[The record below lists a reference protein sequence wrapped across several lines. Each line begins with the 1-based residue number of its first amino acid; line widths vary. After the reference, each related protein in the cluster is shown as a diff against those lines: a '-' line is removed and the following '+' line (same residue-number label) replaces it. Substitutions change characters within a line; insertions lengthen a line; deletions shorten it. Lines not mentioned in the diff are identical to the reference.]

1 MDVGKPY
8 FTGLW
13 KVCPNPSLPI
23 SRAVQSFDL
32 MPLAPGTR
40 LGHYEILAPLGAGG
54 MGEVYRASDTQ
65 LGRDVALKVLPA
77 TFLHDPDRMGRFQ
90 REAQV
95 LASLDHSNIGHI
107 YGIVGSED
115 SRGLVLAL
123 IEGPTLADRIEAGP
137 VPLDEAIAISKQ
149 IIEALEYAHDR
160 GVVHRDLKPANV
172 KVTPEGVVK
181 VLDFGLAKV
190 LQDEPSESSLMNS
203 PTLTVG
209 HTLAGVI
216 LGTAAYM
223 SPEQAVG
230 RPVDRRSDIFSF
242 GAVLYEML
250 TGQRAF
256 GGATT
261 PDVLEAVVKSDPD
274 WSKLPAGT
282 PAYLRRLL
290 ERTLAKDRKQRL
302 QAIGEARIALGN
314 PQTEEPAAVADA
326 PSAAVPRRQILV
338 VASVALVAGA
348 TVAALIIVAFAN
360 TRHLLVVSPPPVTRL
375 LMGLQPAESILGGPQ
390 TNSQARPTRTAI
402 AWSPDGRTLVFGG
415 GRAGIEQLYIRRLDQ
430 LQATPLAG
438 TEGGVSPFFSPGGQW
453 VGFWAAGD
461 LKKVSTSGG
470 PAVAICTTP
479 LIGGATWAD
488 DDVIFFDVSTSDRSG
503 IWSVAAA
510 GGRPESVAMPD
521 ASKGEFSY
529 HLPHALP
536 GGKALLFTMTH
547 EIMRSE
553 DAQIVVRSL
562 ATGQQILLTDGADA
576 RYVPTGHLV
585 FARQGVLLAAPFDM
599 ARLRLTGGPVG
610 VVDDVM
616 QAVYAK
622 SSELDTGAA
631 QFDVSPT
638 GSLAYAPGG
647 VFADEPRSLVWVDRA
662 GAVTPLPWPPRV
674 YWGPRLAPDGR
685 RVAFYT
691 RGSEQRVWIADL
703 RNGTSTPVTERGN
716 PSFIVWTPD
725 GFRVT
730 FVDGNPRNLFWRRAD
745 GGGGP
750 ERLTTSANLQA
761 PSSWSPDGKVL
772 AFVETNPTSG
782 EHIWLLPVGEGK
794 TPPRPWLNTRFR
806 ETQPDWSPDGRW
818 IAYTSNESGR
828 PEVYVQ
834 SYPGPGARYTV
845 SRGGGNSPAWARD
858 GHELFYLEPNPDEK
872 VTMMAVPVTTT
883 PSFSTGTPRRLFQ
896 GSFTVSNW
904 SRSYDVTTDGRRFIM
919 VQPRERVPLPVSQIV
934 VVQNWGEELKRIAPS
949 K

>member
-1 MDVGKPY
+1 MFY
-8 FTGLW
+8 AIRNFLFARH
-13 KVCPNPSLPI
+13 PSLILYPTLPHGTI
-23 SRAVQSFDL
+23 VRHS
-32 MPLAPGTR
+32 MPLTPGTR

-77 TFLHDPDRMGRFQ
+77 TFLRDPDRMVRFQ

-107 YGIVGSED
+107 YGIVVSED

-137 VPLDEAIAISKQ
+137 LPLHEAIAISKQ

-172 KVTPEGVVK
+172 KITPEGVVK

-190 LQDEPSESSLMNS
+190 LEDEPTESSLMNS

-209 HTLAGVI
+209 QTRAGVI

-261 PDVLEAVVKSDPD
+261 PDVLEAVVKNEPD
-274 WSKLPAGT
+274 WSKLPART

-302 QAIGEARIALGN
+302 QAIGEARIALEN
-314 PQTEEPAAVADA
+314 PQAEEPASATGA
-326 PSAAVPRRQILV
+326 PSATVSRRQTLA

-348 TVAALIIVAFAN
+348 AVAALILGAYAY
-360 TRHLLVVSPPPVTRL
+360 TRHLPVVSPPPVTRL
-375 LMGLQPAESILGGPQ
+375 LMGVQPAESILGGPQ

-415 GRAGIEQLYIRRLDQ
+415 GRAGVEQLYARRLDQ
-430 LQATPLAG
+430 LQATPLVG
-438 TEGGVSPFFSPGGQW
+438 TEGAVNPFFSPDGQW

-470 PAVAICTTP
+470 PAVTICKAP

-488 DDVIFFDVSTSDRSG
+488 GDVIFFDASTMDRSG
-503 IWSVAAA
+503 IWRVAAG

-547 EIMRSE
+547 ELQRLE

-562 ATGQQILLTDGADA
+562 ATGQQTLLTEGADA

-585 FARQGVLLAAPFDM
+585 FARQGTLLAAPFDVFT
-599 ARLRLTGGPVG
+599 LRLTGDAVG
-610 VVDDVM
+610 VVDEVM
-616 QAVYAK
+616 QAVNAKYADL
-622 SSELDTGAA
+622 ETAAA

-647 VFADEPRSLVWVDRA
+647 VFAEEPRSLVWVDRA
-662 GAVTPLPWPPRV
+662 GAVTPLPLPPRV
-674 YWGPRLAPDGR
+674 YWGPGLAPDGQ

-725 GFRVT
+725 GSHVT
-730 FVDGNPRNLFWRRAD
+730 FTDANPRNLFWRRAD
-745 GGGGP
+745 GGEGP
-750 ERLTTSANLQA
+750 DRLTTSPNLQV

-772 AFVETNPTSG
+772 AFVEINSTSG
-782 EHIWLLPVGEGK
+782 EHIWLLPMDEGK
-794 TPPRPWLNTRFR
+794 APPRPWLNTVFS
-806 ETQPDWSPDGRW
+806 ESQPDWSPDGRW

-828 PEVYVQ
+828 SEVYVQ

-845 SRGGGNSPAWARD
+845 SRDGGNSPAWAHD
-858 GHELFYLEPNPDEK
+858 GHELFYLEPGTDEK
-872 VTMMAVPVTTT
+872 VTMMAVPVMAT
-883 PSFSTGTPRRLFQ
+883 PRFSVGTPRKLFQ
-896 GSFTVSNW
+896 GSFRVSDG
-904 SRSYDVTTDGRRFIM
+904 SRSYDVTADGRRFIM
-919 VQPRERVPLPVSQIV
+919 VQPREQAPLPVSQIV
-934 VVQNWGEELKRIAPS
+934 VVQNWGEELKRIAPT